1 MGNGEVVIVGGGVI
15 GASSAYHLAAE
26 GVHVTVVERNRDGGH
41 ASRASAGLLH
51 PLYDETVLEP
61 LRALS
66 AASFARFPDL
76 VAHLREVTGIDPAFD
91 RCGWLR
97 VALSEDEARALRV
110 EHLHEAAVREYG
122 AHLLDGAEA
131 RTLEP
136 ALSPR
141 VVAAIHLPR
150 AAQVYVPALLRA
162 YLHAAARLGA
172 TIRLGQEARELTTA
186 SGRVTGV
193 RLLDGIQLAADHTI
207 VAGGAWTA
215 FTAAR
220 LGTAVPVFPMRGQ
233 ILSLHAIPTPLRQ
246 VLFGGG
252 AYLAP
257 KVDGSVVVGATYEDA
272 GFDDRL
278 TAEGIGGLLAAAP
291 RVAPILGQATF
302 RRAWVGLRPASADG
316 LPFLGAVPGWEGVSV
331 ATGHTAEG
339 VLLSPI
345 SGLLMAQH
353 VLGRETALPLAPFS
367 LARSHSHDPGAG
379 DFPAGAWRDRPAG
392 A

>member
-1 MGNGEVVIVGGGVI
+1 MADGDVLIVGGGVI
-15 GASSAYHLAAE
+15 GASCAYHLAAE
-26 GVHVTVVERNRDGGH
+26 GVRVTVVERNRDGGH

-51 PLYDETVLEP
+51 PLYHAAPEP

-66 AASFARFPDL
+66 VASFELFPDL
-76 VAHLREVTGIDPAFD
+76 VARLRELTGIDPAFD

-97 VALSEDEARALRV
+97 VALTDDEARALRH
-110 EHLHEAAVREYG
+110 EHLGITAEREHG
-122 AHLLDGAEA
+122 ARLLDGAEA
-131 RTLEP
+131 RVVEP

-141 VVAAIHLPR
+141 IMAAVHLPH
-150 AAQVYVPALLRA
+150 AAQVYVPALLQA

-172 TIRLGQEARELTTA
+172 TIRLGHEVRALTTT
-186 SGRVTGV
+186 SSRVTGV
-193 RLLDGIQLAADHTI
+193 QLLDGAHIAADHTI

-215 FTAAR
+215 LTAAQ
-220 LGTAVPVFPMRGQ
+220 LGTPVPVFPMRGQ
-233 ILSLHAIPTPLRQ
+233 ILSLHAVPAPLRR
-246 VLFGGG
+246 VVFGGG
-252 AYLAP
+252 VYLAP

-278 TAEGIGGLLAAAP
+278 TAEGIGGLLVAAP
-291 RVAPILGQATF
+291 RVAPTLGQATF
-302 RRAWVGLRPASADG
+302 RRAWVGLRPASEDG
-316 LPFLGAVPGWEGVSV
+316 LPFLGAVPGWMGVSM

-353 VLGRETALPLAPFS
+353 VLGKETALPLAPFS
-367 LARSHSHDPGAG
+367 LARPVLPPNGGFLAG
-379 DFPAGAWRDRPAG
+379 TWRDRPSG